1 MLNLLIDRQHIV
13 MMADNSERIMLGLQK
28 IEKVVTVHRK
38 TANVKSCHTKTNI
51 SIVKKK

>member
-28 IEKVVTVHRK
+28 IEKLYILFLLQQHYLQTFS
-38 TANVKSCHTKTNI
+38 NSFTK
-51 SIVKKK
+51 

>member
-28 IEKVVTVHRK
+28 IEKLYPFFSY
-38 TANVKSCHTKTNI
+38 NNI
-51 SIVKKK
+51 IYKPSLIVSLNERQEK